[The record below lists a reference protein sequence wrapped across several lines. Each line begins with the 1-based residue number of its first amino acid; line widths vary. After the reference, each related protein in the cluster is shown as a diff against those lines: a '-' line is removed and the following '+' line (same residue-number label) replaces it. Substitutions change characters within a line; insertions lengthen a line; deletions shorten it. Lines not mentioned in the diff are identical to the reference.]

1 MENEKNTAL
10 PTKNLRTP
18 EIIAAEI
25 NYIAQKTRETVL
37 SGAIEIGRRLVEAKE
52 LVPHGQWEQWLRE
65 NVSYSQST
73 ANNLMAVFRE
83 YGGGQQSL
91 FQRANPAEI
100 ADLSYSKAVALLVL
114 PREQREEFLEQN
126 PVAGM
131 STRQLQAAIKEAKEQ
146 LEQSREQL
154 EQSIEERQKYQK
166 QAGEEMGRANR
177 LEQEA
182 REAANREAGLRRQLE
197 QLEEKAARPSQQALD
212 EITRRAQE
220 EAQAAAAAQLEEARR
235 QLAQAQAEKEAPA
248 RRLAED
254 MEAARGRVVEI
265 RGKLAKMYEEKEEI
279 AKRLAAAG
287 TGSAGNGEMAQAR
300 LLLARLQED
309 FNRFLGLAMALENKG
324 EAQEAQKLKRALA
337 ALCGKMQEL
346 VQ

>member
-25 NYIAQKTRETVL
+25 NYITQKTRETVL
-37 SGAIEIGRRLVEAKE
+37 AGAIEIGRRLVEAKE

-146 LEQSREQL
+146 LEQS
-154 EQSIEERQKYQK
+154 IEERQKYQK

-220 EAQAAAAAQLEEARR
+220 EAQAAAAAQLEGARR
-235 QLAQAQAEKEAPA
+235 QLAQAQAEKEETA
-248 RRLAED
+248 RRLAEEK
-254 MEAARGRVVEI
+254 EAARGRVEEI
-265 RGKLAKMYEEKEEI
+265 RGQLAKMYEEKEEI

-337 ALCGKMQEL
+337 ALCEKMKER
-346 VQ
+346 V

>member
-52 LVPHGQWEQWLRE
+52 LVPHGQWEQWLGE

-131 STRQLQAAIKEAKEQ
+131 STRQLQAAIKEAKE
-146 LEQSREQL
+146 
-154 EQSIEERQKYQK
+154 
-166 QAGEEMGRANR
+166 
-177 LEQEA
+177 
-182 REAANREAGLRRQLE
+182 
-197 QLEEKAARPSQQALD
+197 
-212 EITRRAQE
+212 
-220 EAQAAAAAQLEEARR
+220 
-235 QLAQAQAEKEAPA
+235 
-248 RRLAED
+248 
-254 MEAARGRVVEI
+254 
-265 RGKLAKMYEEKEEI
+265 
-279 AKRLAAAG
+279 
-287 TGSAGNGEMAQAR
+287 
-300 LLLARLQED
+300 
-309 FNRFLGLAMALENKG
+309 
-324 EAQEAQKLKRALA
+324 
-337 ALCGKMQEL
+337 
-346 VQ
+346 

>member
-146 LEQSREQL
+146 LEQS
-154 EQSIEERQKYQK
+154 IEERQKYQK

-220 EAQAAAAAQLEEARR
+220 EAQAAAAAQLKEARR
-235 QLAQAQAEKEAPA
+235 QLAQAQAEKEETA
-248 RRLAED
+248 RRLAEEK
-254 MEAARGRVVEI
+254 EAARGRVEEI
-265 RGKLAKMYEEKEEI
+265 RGQLAKMYEEKEEI

-337 ALCGKMQEL
+337 TLCEKMKER
-346 VQ
+346 V

>member
-146 LEQSREQL
+146 LEQS
-154 EQSIEERQKYQK
+154 IEERQKYQK

-220 EAQAAAAAQLEEARR
+220 EAQAAAAAQLEGARR
-235 QLAQAQAEKEAPA
+235 QLAQAQAEKEETA
-248 RRLAED
+248 RRLAEEK
-254 MEAARGRVVEI
+254 EAARGRVEEI
-265 RGKLAKMYEEKEEI
+265 RGQLAKMYEEKEEI

-324 EAQEAQKLKRALA
+324 EAQEAQKLKKALA

>member
-146 LEQSREQL
+146 LEQS
-154 EQSIEERQKYQK
+154 IEERQKYQK

-212 EITRRAQE
+212 EITRQAQE

-235 QLAQAQAEKEAPA
+235 QLAQAQAEKEETA
-248 RRLAED
+248 RRLAEEK
-254 MEAARGRVVEI
+254 EAARGRVEEI
-265 RGKLAKMYEEKEEI
+265 RGQLAKMYEEKEEI

>member
-1 MENEKNTAL
+1 MEETRIEAKNAAQTVQ
-10 PTKNLRTP
+10 NLRTP
-18 EIIAAEI
+18 EAIAAEI

-52 LVPHGQWEQWLRE
+52 LVPHGQWEQWLGE

-146 LEQSREQL
+146 LEQS
-154 EQSIEERQKYQK
+154 IEERQKYQK

-220 EAQAAAAAQLEEARR
+220 EAQAAAAAQLKEARR
-235 QLAQAQAEKEAPA
+235 QLAQAQAEKEETA
-248 RRLAED
+248 RRLAEEK
-254 MEAARGRVVEI
+254 EAARGRVEEI
-265 RGKLAKMYEEKEEI
+265 RGQLAKMYEEKEEI

-337 ALCGKMQEL
+337 ALCEKMKER
-346 VQ
+346 V